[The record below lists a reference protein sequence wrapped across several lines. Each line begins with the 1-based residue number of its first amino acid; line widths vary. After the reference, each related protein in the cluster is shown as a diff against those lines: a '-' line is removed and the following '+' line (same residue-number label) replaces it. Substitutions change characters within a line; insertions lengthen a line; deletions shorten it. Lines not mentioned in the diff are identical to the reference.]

1 MTWRRTAARVH
12 QIRYFQECALT
23 ALPGDARTAP
33 PSYRYFIDMV
43 ERLRRLQPQDLTENS
58 VLFGVPAQIAEVLK
72 KTRGCRVRRGHPL
85 FQRWAEAAF
94 SDKGR
99 NGAVHGRDG
108 ARFHLIGWNGFQT
121 APRQSKA
128 AALGIGLESRSLTRR
143 SDLVVGLGHWMP
155 ARLLTPY
162 GLKILAS
169 RTANAPV
176 RKIPSK
182 VPAPPIEATGAPSPS
197 ILPRLRRSAPIRQP
211 SEPLI

>member
-1 MTWRRTAARVH
+1 MH
-12 QIRYFQECALT
+12 QIRYFQECALAACRATPGRYRPPT
-23 ALPGDARTAP
+23 AILSIWSSGCANYSRKT
-33 PSYRYFIDMV
+33 
-43 ERLRRLQPQDLTENS
+43 LRKTLYYSASRRKL
-58 VLFGVPAQIAEVLK
+58 LK
-72 KTRGCRVRRGHPL
+72 YLKSRGCRVRRGHPL

-128 AALGIGLESRSLTRR
+128 AALGIGLESLSLTRR

-162 GLKILAS
+162 GLNILAS

>member
-1 MTWRRTAARVH
+1 VR
-12 QIRYFQECALT
+12 QIRYFQECALAACRATPGRYRPPT
-23 ALPGDARTAP
+23 AILSIWSSGCANYSRKT
-33 PSYRYFIDMV
+33 
-43 ERLRRLQPQDLTENS
+43 LRKTLYYSASRRKL
-58 VLFGVPAQIAEVLK
+58 LK
-72 KTRGCRVRRGHPL
+72 YLKSRGCRVRRGHPL

-162 GLKILAS
+162 ELNILAS

>member
-1 MTWRRTAARVH
+1 MR
-12 QIRYFQECALT
+12 QIRYFQECALAACRATPGRYRPPT
-23 ALPGDARTAP
+23 AILSIRSSGCANYSRKT
-33 PSYRYFIDMV
+33 
-43 ERLRRLQPQDLTENS
+43 LRKTLYYSASRRKL
-58 VLFGVPAQIAEVLK
+58 LK
-72 KTRGCRVRRGHPL
+72 YLKSRGCRVRRGHPL

-99 NGAVHGRDG
+99 NGAVHGRGG

>member
-1 MTWRRTAARVH
+1 MR
-12 QIRYFQECALT
+12 QIRYFQECALAACRATPGRYRPPT
-23 ALPGDARTAP
+23 AILSIWSSGCANYSRKT
-33 PSYRYFIDMV
+33 
-43 ERLRRLQPQDLTENS
+43 LRKTLYYSASRRKL
-58 VLFGVPAQIAEVLK
+58 LK
-72 KTRGCRVRRGHPL
+72 YLKSRGCRVRRGHPL